1 MKTFALRTD
10 LERLRVGSHWLPLG
24 LEPVDLPAPAH
35 GYTVTEADMP
45 EDAPPALRFYA
56 VTSIEKV
63 ESLLDDLFEL
73 LPDEVF
79 PLLEA
84 TSRDAFRTVDVF
96 AAEEPM
102 PFDEFR
108 RVLKEYRD
116 VIVEDGSLSVGAES
130 EEPAMEVVLDS
141 WKGVDVLVPVSM
153 RDEVERIMASHGL
166 EEVAE
171 TWPSDLDERPEPP
184 FKPREILQLDD
195 RQCPDLDEI
204 IFQLRE
210 SWGLELDEDPEDN
223 LDERGRHVGRTLWD
237 AVAIVEGADEDEP
250 RLGYLFAWVTAGSIA
265 EVQQMIESRLE
276 LQDEWRFTGQWY
288 TLDRVAFDDR
298 PEFLQSLSPRR
309 TYSEIH
315 KFTIEPA

>member
-10 LERLRVGSHWLPLG
+10 LERARVGDHWLPLG
-24 LEPVDLPAPAH
+24 LEPVDLPAPSR
-35 GYTVTEADMP
+35 GYAVREAEGP
-45 EDAPPALRFYA
+45 EDAPPALRYYA
-56 VTSIEKV
+56 VTSIERV
-63 ESLLDDLFEL
+63 EALLDDLFEL
-73 LPDEVF
+73 LPTDVF
-79 PLLEA
+79 TLLEV
-84 TSRDAFRTVDVF
+84 TSRDAIRTVDVF
-96 AAEEPM
+96 AADEPI

-108 RVLKEYRD
+108 GVLRDYRD
-116 VIVEDGSLSVGAES
+116 VVIEDGSISVGAES

-141 WKGVDVLVPVSM
+141 WKGIDVTVPASM
-153 RDEVERIMASHGL
+153 RDDVERVMAAHGL
-166 EEVAE
+166 EEVPE

-195 RQCPDLDEI
+195 RECPDLDEI
-204 IFQLRE
+204 VFQLRE
-210 SWGLELDEDPEDN
+210 AWGLELDEDTEDN

-237 AVAIVEGADEDEP
+237 VVAIVEGADEDEP
-250 RLGYLFAWVTAGSIA
+250 RLGYAFAWVTAGSID

-298 PEFLQSLSPRR
+298 PDFLQSLSPRR

-315 KFTIEPA
+315 KFTSEPA